1 MKFSLLAGTEQD
13 YMFPLM
19 MVLMFAVAWFFIIR
33 PQKKKQ
39 KELEEQRK
47 QIQKG
52 DTIITAGGI
61 FGKIISLDE
70 ETVIIATEDGS
81 KLKVTRTSVFLDIA
95 DVNTEAKND

>member
-1 MKFSLLAGTEQD
+1 MKFSLLADSQPD
-13 YMFPLM
+13 YSFPIM
-19 MVLMFAVAWFFIIR
+19 MILMFAVVWFFILR

-52 DTIITAGGI
+52 DTVITAGGI
-61 FGKIISLDE
+61 YGKIITLDE

-95 DVNTEAKND
+95 DVNTEVKND